1 MKLISWKEAK
11 EITESFFAPYKC
23 VVDKRKSDYQNVL
36 PFVIYYD
43 HSKSCDRYGPHIIE
57 KFNKK
62 DLLEKILS
70 AHKMAFNET
79 IKSQ

>member
-1 MKLISWKEAK
+1 MKLISWEEAK

-23 VVDKRKSDYQNVL
+23 VVDKRESDYQNVL

-43 HSKSCDRYGPHIIE
+43 HSKSSDRYGPHIIE
-57 KFNKK
+57 NFDKAE
-62 DLLEKILS
+62 LLEKILS
-70 AHKMAFNET
+70 AHKIAFNET